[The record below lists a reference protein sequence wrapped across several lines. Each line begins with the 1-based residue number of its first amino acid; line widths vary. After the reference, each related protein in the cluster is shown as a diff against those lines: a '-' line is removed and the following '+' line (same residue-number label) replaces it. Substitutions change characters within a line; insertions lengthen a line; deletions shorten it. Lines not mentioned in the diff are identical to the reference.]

1 MPTQHVF
8 YLVLLIATFFSSLV
22 AGLLFVFATV
32 VMPGI
37 RLNHAEFIRAFQVMD
52 GIIQNNQ
59 PLFVSVW
66 LGSMLALIVATIL
79 GAAQLTGWPR
89 LLLLIA
95 TGIYLLGVQLPTI
108 TINIPLN
115 NELQTL
121 RPETMNPAHQKTA
134 RQKTAHQQ
142 FEPRWNRWNTFRS
155 LWASL
160 TSVLLL
166 IVMSAL

>member
-1 MPTQHVF
+1 MPSQHIF
-8 YLVLLIATFFSSLV
+8 YLALLIATFFSSLV

-37 RLNHAEFIRAFQVMD
+37 RRLNHAEFIRAFQVMD

-59 PLFVSVW
+59 PLFVLVW
-66 LGSMLALIVATIL
+66 LGSVLALIVATIL

-95 TGIYLLGVQLPTI
+95 AGVYLLGVQLPTI

-134 RQKTAHQQ
+134 RQQ

-166 IVMSAL
+166 IVISAL